1 MDERRGGPLLDD
13 YITLD
18 AFHRVDAFVQ
28 YAFRPR
34 GPGRA
39 SLSLNVENLLNE
51 RYFRPGP
58 IVENPVNAKMTLRY
72 TF

>member
-1 MDERRGGPLLDD
+1 
-13 YITLD
+13 
-18 AFHRVDAFVQ
+18 VDAFFQ

-39 SLSLNVENLLNE
+39 SLSLNVENLLKE

-58 IVENPVNAKMTLRY
+58 IVENPLNAKMTLRY
-72 TF
+72 SF